1 MKNQPITRVKVC
13 GITRL
18 EDARLAVELG
28 AYALGF
34 NFYEKSPRCIAPA
47 DAWKIIRK
55 LPALVS
61 TVGIFVN
68 WDAVSVVA
76 LAKSLQLSA
85 VQLHGDESAAVT
97 GACARHIRVIKAF
110 RANARFSA
118 AQLRVH
124 SAASSFLLDAAT
136 PDTNSASYGGT
147 GRLADWDIAKRLAK
161 KYPVLLAGGLTPAN
175 VTEAILE
182 VRPYAVDVASG
193 VESSPGK
200 KDPAKLR
207 AFFSAVTRANN
218 QAQIS

>member
-1 MKNQPITRVKVC
+1 MSTQLITRVKIC

-18 EDARLAVELG
+18 EDARVAVELG
-28 AYALGF
+28 AHALGF

-68 WDAVSVVA
+68 WDVASVVA

-97 GACARHIRVIKAF
+97 AACARHVPVIKAF
-110 RANARFSA
+110 RASAKFSA
-118 AQLRVH
+118 AQIRSH
-124 SAASSFLLDAAT
+124 SAASSFLLDASR
-136 PDTNSASYGGT
+136 PDTNSASFGGT
-147 GRLADWDIAKRLAK
+147 GRLADWEVAKRLAQ
-161 KYPVLLAGGLTPAN
+161 KYPVLLAGGLTPEN
-175 VTEAILE
+175 VDEAILA

-207 AFFSAVTRANN
+207 AFFAAVTRANN
-218 QAQIS
+218 QMQIS

>member
-1 MKNQPITRVKVC
+1 MVRVKIC

-28 AYALGF
+28 AHALGF

-55 LPALVS
+55 LPALVA
-61 TVGIFVN
+61 TVGIFVD

-85 VQLHGDESAAVT
+85 AQLHGDEFPAVT
-97 GACARHIRVIKAF
+97 AACARHIPVIKAF
-110 RANARFSA
+110 RAVAKFSA
-118 AQLRVH
+118 AQIRPH
-124 SAASSFLLDAAT
+124 AAASSFLLDAAT
-136 PDTNSASYGGT
+136 SDTNSGTNSASFGGT
-147 GRLADWDIAKRLAK
+147 GRLADWEVANRLAT
-161 KYPVLLAGGLTPAN
+161 KYPIVLAGGLTPEN
-175 VTEAILE
+175 VAEAILA

-200 KDPAKLR
+200 KDRTKLR
-207 AFFSAVTRANN
+207 AFFAAVTRANN
-218 QAQIS
+218 QM